1 MTCSNLLVFFIIDWF
16 VVFWCVCVQQSE
28 INRGCFF
35 INGSYCWCWWKIIG
49 GNKKIIDLKLSLYL
63 LKQTII
69 CKSYD
74 VHRKVTSVL
83 SLKTFYVYTDL
94 PQNRFRTLTYSKWEV
109 YSEPCHISTMKR
121 WLVSRLIIFASY
133 NAWGGRRPWIF
144 DILIDIFK
152 SWRI

>member
-1 MTCSNLLVFFIIDWF
+1 MWAVNWAGT
-16 VVFWCVCVQQSE
+16 
-28 INRGCFF
+28 
-35 INGSYCWCWWKIIG
+35 
-49 GNKKIIDLKLSLYL
+49 KKIIDLKLSLYL

-109 YSEPCHISTMKR
+109 YSEPCHTSTMKR

-133 NAWGGRRPWIF
+133 NYFCESYRKYLEVFSPVVVMLLWKTITREGAGDREFLIYLLIYSNHGG
-144 DILIDIFK
+144 FK
-152 SWRI
+152 